1 MVVRH
6 TLLVLAA
13 ALVLTATT
21 VVKAQ
26 RLPTGVHPEA
36 YKLTLTPDLKAAT
49 FTGSE
54 TIDVVLD
61 APSKTITLNAA
72 EIKFGAVKAYALPVA
87 AYSYGKLGS
96 QPKPLTPM
104 EVDRHP
110 QIAVTAIDGDKEQAT
125 FKFPEELPAGR
136 GTLEIRYTG
145 VLNDKLRGFYLSKT
159 KVRVYAVTKFEP

>member
-49 FTGSE
+49 FIGSE
-54 TIDVVLD
+54 SIDVVLD

-72 EIKFGAVKAYALPVA
+72 EIRFGGVKAYVQPVA
-87 AYSYGKLGS
+87 TYNYGKLG
-96 QPKPLTPM
+96 TPPVPVTPI
-104 EVDRHP
+104 EADRHP
-110 QIAVTAIDGDKEQAT
+110 QVAT
-125 FKFPEELPAGR
+125 T
-136 GTLEIRYTG
+136 TLDEA
-145 VLNDKLRGFYLSKT
+145 K
-159 KVRVYAVTKFEP
+159 